1 MNWQANIWSP
11 NFREVPG
18 SARHRPEAWTGD
30 LGRAPIIFL
39 ASNPSFGVKVNFPNW
54 GDNWNDKDIAG
65 FGVDRFDIEKHKT
78 FGAAD
83 STTFKHADRVLVI
96 DGKMSKRVSH
106 WQWVRR
112 FADGG
117 KIERAMVVLD
127 KPIKTLGLHQ
137 VKVRLHAEVLVSVT
151 LNIARS
157 QDEADRQARG
167 ENIIDAQ
174 FEEERVIAEQAAAD
188 LLEGG
193 AGQAAQDFSSSD
205 A

>member
-1 MNWQANIWSP
+1 MKVILLERLEGRGALGDVVTVKDGYARNFLLPHSKALRANAANLKIFEGQRTEIEARNAKTKEVAGQSGEKLDGTSYILIRQAGESGQLY
-11 NFREVPG
+11 G
-18 SARHRPEAWTGD
+18 SVS
-30 LGRAPIIFL
+30 GRDVAD
-39 ASNPSFGVKVNFPNW
+39 AVN
-54 GDNWNDKDIAG
+54 AG
-65 FGVDRFDIEKHKT
+65 
-78 FGAAD
+78 
-83 STTFKHADRVLVI
+83 
-96 DGKMSKRVSH
+96 
-106 WQWVRR
+106 
-112 FADGG
+112 GG

-174 FEEERVIAEQAAAD
+174 FEEERVAAEQAAAD